1 VIVGISG
8 GSGSGKTTFARL
20 LRESIGIE
28 RCSLVQQDSYYHDHS
43 DRFDHDGGSVNFDH
57 PDAIDFALVSC
68 HLAELRAGRSV
79 SIPVYDFASHRRL
92 ETTQSIDAR
101 SVILVEGMLV
111 LSQEAVR
118 DQLDVKVFIDASE
131 ETRLLRR
138 LSRDAVDRGRD
149 PVGVRRQFKEHVKPM
164 HDLFVEPSR
173 IYADVV
179 YSGEASMQKN
189 IRDFVQLLG
198 GEL

>member
-20 LRESIGIE
+20 LQESIGIE
-28 RCSLVQQDSYYHDHS
+28 RCSLVQQDSYYHDQG

-57 PDAIDFALVSC
+57 PDAIDFALISM
-68 HLAELRAGRSV
+68 HLAELKAGRSV

-92 ETTQSIDAR
+92 ETTRPVDACLL
-101 SVILVEGMLV
+101 ILVEGMLV

-118 DQLDVKVFIDASE
+118 EQLDLKVFIDAPE
-131 ETRLLRR
+131 EVRLSRR

-149 PVGVRRQFKEHVKPM
+149 PVGVRRQFIEHVKPM
-164 HDLFVEPSR
+164 HDLFVEPSKS
-173 IYADVV
+173 YADVL
-179 YSGEASMQKN
+179 YSGVEPMEKN
-189 IRDFVQLLG
+189 VRDFIRLINA
-198 GEL
+198 EM